1 MKNRGNI
8 IIIEGPQGVGK
19 STMANFLRD
28 NLASSNL
35 YRLTGI
41 KDKTKTGYDKNKRMY
56 LNLLNY
62 MEELEDTELNLIFDR
77 TFFTEQVYCLLG
89 FKEYR
94 FDDVYER
101 LVQKLNALDFNIYYV
116 VLYLNDT
123 SIYEKRLKRQHHQYQ
138 AFSIESSVNQQNTY
152 LKLADNL
159 NAANINVL
167 KIATDNYE
175 KAYNELINSIPI
187 LKDSNIIYKE
197 EEKWKIKQSV

>member
-89 FKEYR
+89 FKEYK

-159 NAANINVL
+159 KAANINIL

-197 EEKWKIKQSV
+197 EEK

>member
-77 TFFTEQVYCLLG
+77 TFFTEQVYCILG
-89 FKEYR
+89 FKDYK

-101 LVQKLNALDFNIYYV
+101 LVQKLSALNFNIYYV
-116 VLYLNDT
+116 VLYLEDT
-123 SIYEKRLKRQHHQYQ
+123 NIYEKRLKRQHHQYQ

-159 NAANINVL
+159 KATNINIL

-197 EEKWKIKQSV
+197 EEK

>member
-89 FKEYR
+89 FKEYK

-197 EEKWKIKQSV
+197 EEK

>member
-77 TFFTEQVYCLLG
+77 TFFTEQVYCILG
-89 FKEYR
+89 FKEYK

-116 VLYLNDT
+116 VLYLEDT
-123 SIYEKRLKRQHHQYQ
+123 NIYERRLKRQHHQYQ

-159 NAANINVL
+159 KAANINIL

-197 EEKWKIKQSV
+197 EEK

>member
-41 KDKTKTGYDKNKRMY
+41 KDKRKTGYDKNKRMY

-89 FKEYR
+89 FKEYK

-138 AFSIESSVNQQNTY
+138 AFSIESSINQQNTY

-159 NAANINVL
+159 KEANINVL

>member
-77 TFFTEQVYCLLG
+77 TFFTEQVYCILG
-89 FKEYR
+89 FKDYK

-116 VLYLNDT
+116 VLYLEDT
-123 SIYEKRLKRQHHQYQ
+123 NIYERRLKRQHHQYQ

-159 NAANINVL
+159 KATNINIL

-197 EEKWKIKQSV
+197 EEK

>member
-77 TFFTEQVYCLLG
+77 TFFTEQVYCILG
-89 FKEYR
+89 FKEYK

-116 VLYLNDT
+116 VLYLEDT
-123 SIYEKRLKRQHHQYQ
+123 NIYERRLKRQHHQYQ

-159 NAANINVL
+159 KAANINIL

>member
-89 FKEYR
+89 FKEYK

-116 VLYLNDT
+116 VIYLNDT

-159 NAANINVL
+159 KEANINVL

-197 EEKWKIKQSV
+197 EEKWKIKQNV

>member
-89 FKEYR
+89 FKDYK

-116 VLYLNDT
+116 VLYLEDT
-123 SIYEKRLKRQHHQYQ
+123 NIYERRLKRQHHQYQ

-159 NAANINVL
+159 KEANINVL

>member
-89 FKEYR
+89 FKEYK

-116 VLYLNDT
+116 VLYLNNT

-159 NAANINVL
+159 KEANINVL

-197 EEKWKIKQSV
+197 EEKWKIKQNV

>member
-89 FKEYR
+89 FKEYK

-159 NAANINVL
+159 KEPNINVL

>member
-89 FKEYR
+89 FKEYK

-138 AFSIESSVNQQNTY
+138 AFSIESSINQQNTY

-159 NAANINVL
+159 KAANINVL

-197 EEKWKIKQSV
+197 EEK